1 LHASSGAISG
11 TPSAAQ
17 AATEYTVR
25 ASNSGGSTTA
35 LISIEIQTAR
45 FAFASSAFDDTLLGY
60 VVHDDQFIFNGF
72 TNAPA
77 GESGPG
83 EPFASPDGAFL
94 YVPNNDT
101 ANISVYAIDAAS
113 GALTPGSPVAVG
125 IGPQVLTMNSTGT
138 VAMVASAGSNELR
151 SFTVDPASGALTQIG
166 TALATDDDPAA
177 LALSPDDSLLIVAGA
192 TNPGYLQAY
201 AVEEDGSLTEIGTP
215 YSTSNG
221 APRALAISPDNQT
234 LIASF
239 DAYNLVA
246 SFEIDATSN
255 PVLTLIN
262 TAASGGDVLT
272 MDALPSGSA
281 VLALVSEGATQQLR
295 AIPLAADGTLGPPV
309 AFDID
314 GGPLALTLSGSR
326 AYVTS
331 EDDAE
336 VDLYSL
342 DQTTGEP
349 THLRSFRTR
358 AMPTGCAIARATSAL
373 APRASHL
380 YSVNSTGYSV
390 STFSVDSTD
399 GTLTAGLE
407 TSTSDDPGNLVLDPM
422 GEYAWVACPGGNA
435 IDICTVDELTGE
447 LAVVETLSLGN
458 DEPHAMCVDAAG
470 DNLYLATRTGD
481 GEGQLD
487 TFPIDRASGAL
498 SLRIGLPLDALPR
511 QITIDPTG
519 RFLFVALDGAASPA
533 PALGAPG
540 SDSSAIQTFAIDPQ
554 NGFPAPVD
562 CSEASEPAGCSTP
575 TNNGTSD
582 VTLRW
587 APSGARLFVAY
598 ADDTVR
604 LLFSG
609 SIDPLSGKLTLGST
623 FNTGPGTAMALEP
636 HPSGRFAYA
645 VVRETGNDHISSYDL
660 EEETGEL
667 TN

>member
-1 LHASSGAISG
+1 DI
-11 TPSAAQ
+11 T
-17 AATEYTVR
+17 
-25 ASNSGGSTTA
+25 GSP
-35 LISIEIQTAR
+35 EFFAR

-113 GALTPGSPVAVG
+113 GRLTPGSPVAVG

-239 DAYNLVA
+239 DAYNLAA
-246 SFEIDATSN
+246 SFALDTASGDFT
-255 PVLTLIN
+255 VIN
-262 TAASGGDVLT
+262 TVASGGDVLA
-272 MDALPSGSA
+272 MDTLPSGSA

-380 YSVNSTGYSV
+380 YSVNSTGYSI

-407 TSTSDDPGNLVLDPM
+407 TSTSDDPRYLVMDPM

-519 RFLFVALDGAASPA
+519 RFLFVALD
-533 PALGAPG
+533 
-540 SDSSAIQTFAIDPQ
+540 
-554 NGFPAPVD
+554 
-562 CSEASEPAGCSTP
+562 
-575 TNNGTSD
+575 
-582 VTLRW
+582 
-587 APSGARLFVAY
+587 
-598 ADDTVR
+598 
-604 LLFSG
+604 
-609 SIDPLSGKLTLGST
+609 
-623 FNTGPGTAMALEP
+623 
-636 HPSGRFAYA
+636 
-645 VVRETGNDHISSYDL
+645 
-660 EEETGEL
+660 
-667 TN
+667 